1 MTIFNSLENAY
12 ITTDGTD
19 LVKAKVKNSTFS
31 YRDDGT
37 ATLSVEL
44 DCLET
49 INTNYLKDVDPAV
62 FMALIEGGDI
72 KENGDSTHVMLPF

>member
-1 MTIFNSLENAY
+1 MQNAY
-12 ITTDGTD
+12 ITTDGND
-19 LVKAKVKNSTFS
+19 LIKAKVKCSTFN

-44 DCLET
+44 DCIET
-49 INTNYLKDVDPAV
+49 INTNYLKDVDPDV
-62 FMALIEGGDI
+62 FMALIEGGDV